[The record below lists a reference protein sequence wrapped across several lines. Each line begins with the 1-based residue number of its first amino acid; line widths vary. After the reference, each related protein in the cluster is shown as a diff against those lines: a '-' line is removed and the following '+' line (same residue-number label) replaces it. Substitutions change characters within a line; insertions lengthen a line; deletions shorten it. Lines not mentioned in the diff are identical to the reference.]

1 MNEKQKIAPEK
12 IMMKGR
18 RESRQGKREENGM
31 EEKNIRDIGCSRM
44 EKNINE
50 GKRRKRYL
58 H

>member
-1 MNEKQKIAPEK
+1 MNVKQKIAPEK

-31 EEKNIRDIGCSRM
+31 EEKNIRVIGCSRM
-44 EKNINE
+44 EKNSE
-50 GKRRKRYL
+50 GRRRKRYL